1 MKSAILLLT
10 QDIDVEEQSAEAA
23 RRARASLISARDVD
37 EAIQIVCTR
46 GQDLELAIIDFDN
59 GCRGMTLLN
68 ALNMLRRT
76 LPIVVVTSGDTDHAA
91 AFAYSNG
98 AAACLA
104 KPINATELEIVIRA
118 LGEPKLQLK
127 AA

>member
-1 MKSAILLLT
+1 MKSWILLLT
-10 QDIDVEEQSAEAA
+10 QDIELEEQSADAA
-23 RRARASLISARDVD
+23 RGVRASLISARDVD

-46 GQDLELAIIDFDN
+46 GQDLDLAIIDFDD

-68 ALNMLRRT
+68 ALNMLRRN
-76 LPIVVVTSGDTDHAA
+76 LSIVVVTSGDTDHAT

-98 AAACLA
+98 AVACLA

-118 LGEPKLQLK
+118 LGEPKLQLR